1 MVKAG
6 RKGTLE
12 VENHKVTKKDSRNF
26 LNGKTL
32 LSFQM
37 VLLLKLCT
45 QTEYYHSLPPSY
57 FDGINRT
64 KREIITGA
72 AIFFVLDKLCV
83 SFLIA
88 LRLPLY
94 LLSVSTLLFLYFVFS
109 HNRYV
114 FKRRPNANVFLKI
127 ENVVWEMHRLLKGM
141 EQTIS
146 LFGYDTMAK
155 FPKKWDF
162 NN

>member
-1 MVKAG
+1 MKESLDLSLIEMNRWLKLEG
-6 RKGTLE
+6 REHWKWKTT
-12 VENHKVTKKDSRNF
+12 KSRRRKKDSRNF

-37 VLLLKLCT
+37 VLLLKLVCT
-45 QTEYYHSLPPSY
+45 QTEHHSLPSY
-57 FDGINRT
+57 FDGINHT

-94 LLSVSTLLFLYFVFS
+94 LLLYPRFCFCIL
-109 HNRYV
+109 R
-114 FKRRPNANVFLKI
+114 
-127 ENVVWEMHRLLKGM
+127 
-141 EQTIS
+141 
-146 LFGYDTMAK
+146 
-155 FPKKWDF
+155 
-162 NN
+162 